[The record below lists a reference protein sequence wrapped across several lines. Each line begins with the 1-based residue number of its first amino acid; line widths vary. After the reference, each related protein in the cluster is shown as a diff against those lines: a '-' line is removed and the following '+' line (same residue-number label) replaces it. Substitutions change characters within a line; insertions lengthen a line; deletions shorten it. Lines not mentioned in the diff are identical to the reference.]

1 MDGAINQVF
10 YPDPFSLA
18 RSFATIPSGSA
29 ISGSWFWYNTSLDIG
44 SSTSSSLSTNVTSDP
59 NNLFTTYSS
68 GSGAL
73 SGSYYTVPFDG
84 VYNITAAFPWT
95 MRVTEIP
102 NLTENFR
109 VKVDILRNA
118 TTSSGFLEGE
128 VIATRT
134 DTISSGGAG
143 TLYIGSTSAQT
154 LNAPLQAGQTIWT
167 KVSIQAGFNDVLV
180 FGMGAY
186 FEAESSALEGS
197 YCINP
202 SLSVNRLFGTSS
214 FLPGSDT
221 LTISQNM
228 NPFFLENVTF
238 NPAYSSG
245 SITESLLY
253 STFGEVDYDTK
264 IEVGDYLYLYYSGL
278 SVGYSAGGLS
288 TPILSRITSIT
299 TGSVTSS
306 FTVYPNLPGYI
317 TNSNLNSYD
326 KVVFTKRVPDET
338 TMILHGKKNSGKT
351 SYGFAIPENINP
363 TILKNA
369 NTLQSTIQSQ
379 ILNF

>member
-1 MDGAINQVF
+1 
-10 YPDPFSLA
+10 
-18 RSFATIPSGSA
+18 
-29 ISGSWFWYNTSLDIG
+29 
-44 SSTSSSLSTNVTSDP
+44 
-59 NNLFTTYSS
+59 
-68 GSGAL
+68 
-73 SGSYYTVPFDG
+73 
-84 VYNITAAFPWT
+84 
-95 MRVTEIP
+95 MRVLETP
-102 NLTENFR
+102 VLTSNFR

-118 TTSSGFLEGE
+118 SFSSRFLEGE
-128 VIATRT
+128 VLATRT
-134 DTISSGGAG
+134 DTVSLGASVG
-143 TLYIGSTSAQT
+143 ALFNGSTAAQI
-154 LNAPLQAGQTIWT
+154 LNTPLHAGQTIWT
-167 KVSIQAGFNDVLV
+167 KVSIAAGFDHVNV
-180 FGMGAY
+180 FGRGAY
-186 FEAESSALEGS
+186 FEAESSPFEGS

-202 SLSVNRLFGTSS
+202 SSTTHRLFGTSS

-245 SITESLLY
+245 SITESPLY

-264 IEVGDYLYLYYSGL
+264 IEVGDYLYLYYSGF